1 MSLLDAV
8 GFLASGLVITAFCIR
23 DVTVLRAVA
32 LIGNVAFL
40 VYGIGLHLVP
50 VFLLHA
56 ILLPVNC
63 WRLSQ
68 EVSTRSAR
76 PAARRVRR

>member
-40 VYGIGLHLVP
+40 IYGLGLHLVP

-56 ILLPVNC
+56 ISC
-63 WRLSQ
+63 R
-68 EVSTRSAR
+68 
-76 PAARRVRR
+76 

>member
-1 MSLLDAV
+1 MQS
-8 GFLASGLVITAFCIR
+8 GFLAAGLVITAFWIR
-23 DVTVLRAVA
+23 YVTMLRAVS

-40 VYGIGLHLVP
+40 VDGIGLHLVP
-50 VFLLHA
+50 VFMLHA

-63 WRLSQ
+63 WRLSR

-76 PAARRVRR
+76 PAARRVGR

>member
-1 MSLLDAV
+1 MSVFDAV

-23 DVTVLRAVA
+23 DVTALRAVA
-32 LIGNVAFL
+32 LISNVAFL

-50 VFLLHA
+50 VLLLRA

-68 EVSTRSAR
+68 EFGTRSAR
-76 PAARRVRR
+76 PAARQVDR